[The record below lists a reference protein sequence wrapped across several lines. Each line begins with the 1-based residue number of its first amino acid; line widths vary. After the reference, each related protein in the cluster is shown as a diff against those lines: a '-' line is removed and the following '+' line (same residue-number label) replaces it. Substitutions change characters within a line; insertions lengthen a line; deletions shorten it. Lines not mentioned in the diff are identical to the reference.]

1 MVINGLNLEKQI
13 LTHTQGDV
21 ENGRPNGVRIMTTK
35 YGEKYLGK
43 WKNAAPNGQ
52 GTLTV
57 PNGSKY
63 IGEWKM
69 TKCGISHYTTKT
81 ETSLESGLMENL

>member
-1 MVINGLNLEKQI
+1 
-13 LTHTQGDV
+13 
-21 ENGRPNGVRIMTTK
+21 MTTK

-52 GTLTV
+52 GKLTV
-57 PNGSKY
+57 PNGRS
-63 IGEWKM
+63 ILVNRRM
-69 TKCGISHYTTKT
+69 TKCGILHYTTNM

>member
-1 MVINGLNLEKQI
+1 MVIQKGNILYKDGKLLIVINGLILEKKI

-52 GTLTV
+52 GKLTV

-63 IGEWKM
+63 KYIGE
-69 TKCGISHYTTKT
+69 
-81 ETSLESGLMENL
+81 

>member
-1 MVINGLNLEKQI
+1 MVIQKGNILYKDGKLLMVINGLNLEKKI

-43 WKNAAPNGQ
+43 CKNAAPNGQ
-52 GTLTV
+52 GTLPV
-57 PNGSKY
+57 PN
-63 IGEWKM
+63 
-69 TKCGISHYTTKT
+69 
-81 ETSLESGLMENL
+81 

>member
-1 MVINGLNLEKQI
+1 
-13 LTHTQGDV
+13 
-21 ENGRPNGVRIMTTK
+21 MTTT

-52 GTLTV
+52 GILTV

-63 IGEWKM
+63 KYIGEYKNDNMWNIPLYNKD
-69 TKCGISHYTTKT
+69 GDIFR
-81 ETSLESGLMENL
+81 

>member
-1 MVINGLNLEKQI
+1 
-13 LTHTQGDV
+13 
-21 ENGRPNGVRIMTTK
+21 MTTK
-35 YGEKYLGK
+35 YGEKYLWK

-63 IGEWKM
+63 IGEWKDDKM
-69 TKCGISHYTTKT
+69 WNITLYNKDGDIFGKWVNGK
-81 ETSLESGLMENL
+81 LVNI